1 MDEYLSTKEFAW
13 RGGNNLQQILGSRG
27 VVGRGRNYV
36 AIEESARK
44 GDSYL
49 NMLSAGRAE
58 TSWQQK
64 SLQEEAE
71 TTLQ

>member
-1 MDEYLSTKEFAW
+1 
-13 RGGNNLQQILGSRG
+13 LQLILGSRG
-27 VVGRGRNYV
+27 VAGRGRNYV
-36 AIEESARK
+36 AIEETARK

-49 NMLSAGRAE
+49 TLLSAGRAE

>member
-1 MDEYLSTKEFAW
+1 MLKVLATLPQLLNS
-13 RGGNNLQQILGSRG
+13 SCS
-27 VVGRGRNYV
+27 
-36 AIEESARK
+36 AIEE
-44 GDSYL
+44 
-49 NMLSAGRAE
+49 SAGRAE